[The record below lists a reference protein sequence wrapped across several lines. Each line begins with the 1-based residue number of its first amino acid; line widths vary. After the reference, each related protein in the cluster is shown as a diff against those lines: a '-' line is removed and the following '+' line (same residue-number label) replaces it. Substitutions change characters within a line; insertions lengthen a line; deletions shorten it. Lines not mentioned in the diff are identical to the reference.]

1 MSSSGCSLGD
11 RFGKHFKKCRNRE
24 GHVKASVFLPDNSP
38 ITNYIFD
45 PQNAPLNTRGGE
57 KLLGND
63 IIYHHS
69 YRK

>member
-1 MSSSGCSLGD
+1 
-11 RFGKHFKKCRNRE
+11 
-24 GHVKASVFLPDNSP
+24 VKASVFLPDNSP